1 MQNSIKEKIKSFYS
15 NLTKTQSYNY
25 FIKDK
30 TFTQLNLEIIE
41 KKVSSSSYSS
51 LEKFYFDIHRLWNLY
66 FIHCVKTNDNVLLNK
81 IMEMSELS
89 EELHNKSNKTNIKDL
104 NTQNKNNN
112 KNNNNINTNNNN
124 KNINTNNN
132 NKNKNDNSEI
142 KTNEKS
148 QFKIR
153 DKSKKFT
160 NDDKTELTY
169 KVQSLNME
177 QLGNIINVLTD
188 IKPNPKT
195 KTFDFDIYTL
205 SENNLRRLE
214 DYVDECLNLKP
225 KKINKKI

>member
-1 MQNSIKEKIKSFYS
+1 MQNNTKEKIKTFYS

-30 TFTQLNLEIIE
+30 TFPHLNLEMIE
-41 KKVSSSSYSS
+41 KKVSLSSYTS

-81 IMEMSELS
+81 IMEMAELS
-89 EELHNKSNKTNIKDL
+89 EELHNKSNRTNIKDL

-112 KNNNNINTNNNN
+112 KNNNINTNSNNNNINNNN
-124 KNINTNNN
+124 KNNNVNIEN
-132 NKNKNDNSEI
+132 N
-142 KTNEKS
+142 TNEKK
-148 QFKIR
+148 QFKLR
-153 DKSKKFT
+153 DRTKKFT
-160 NDDKTELTY
+160 NEDKTELTY

-177 QLGNIINVLTD
+177 QMGNIINILTD

-205 SENNLRRLE
+205 SENNLKKLE

-225 KKINKKI
+225 KKINRKI

>member
-1 MQNSIKEKIKSFYS
+1 MQNNTKEKIITFYS

-30 TFTQLNLEIIE
+30 TFPHLNLEMIE
-41 KKVSSSSYSS
+41 KKVSLSSYTS

-81 IMEMSELS
+81 IMEMTELS

-112 KNNNNINTNNNN
+112 KNNNINTNSNNNNINNNN
-124 KNINTNNN
+124 KNNNVNIEN
-132 NKNKNDNSEI
+132 N
-142 KTNEKS
+142 TNEKK
-148 QFKIR
+148 QFKLR
-153 DKSKKFT
+153 DRTKKFT
-160 NDDKTELTY
+160 NEDKTELTY

-177 QLGNIINVLTD
+177 QMGNIINILTD

>member
-1 MQNSIKEKIKSFYS
+1 MQNNTKEKIKTFYS

-30 TFTQLNLEIIE
+30 TFPHLNLEMIE
-41 KKVSSSSYSS
+41 KKVSLSSYTS

-81 IMEMSELS
+81 IMEMAELS
-89 EELHNKSNKTNIKDL
+89 EELHNKSNRTNIKDL

-112 KNNNNINTNNNN
+112 
-124 KNINTNNN
+124 NINTNNN
-132 NKNKNDNSEI
+132 NKNKNDNSES

-205 SENNLRRLE
+205 SENNLKKLE

>member
-112 KNNNNINTNNNN
+112 NN
-124 KNINTNNN
+124 KNN
-132 NKNKNDNSEI
+132 
-142 KTNEKS
+142 
-148 QFKIR
+148 
-153 DKSKKFT
+153 
-160 NDDKTELTY
+160 Y
-169 KVQSLNME
+169 
-177 QLGNIINVLTD
+177 
-188 IKPNPKT
+188 
-195 KTFDFDIYTL
+195 
-205 SENNLRRLE
+205 
-214 DYVDECLNLKP
+214 
-225 KKINKKI
+225 

>member
-1 MQNSIKEKIKSFYS
+1 MQNSIKERIKSFYS
-15 NLTKTQSYNY
+15 NLAKTQSYNY

-30 TFTQLNLEIIE
+30 TFTQLNLEMIE
-41 KKVSSSSYSS
+41 KKVSLSSYPS

-66 FIHCVKTNDNVLLNK
+66 FIHCVKTNDNALLNK

-89 EELHNKSNKTNIKDL
+89 EELHNKLNKTNIKDL
-104 NTQNKNNN
+104 NTQNKNNI
-112 KNNNNINTNNNN
+112 KNNNNTTNNNN
-124 KNINTNNN
+124 KNNNL
-132 NKNKNDNSEI
+132 NSES

-153 DKSKKFT
+153 DKTKKFT
-160 NDDKTELTY
+160 NEDKTELTY

-177 QLGNIINVLTD
+177 QMGNIINVLTD

-205 SENNLRRLE
+205 SENNLKKLE

>member
-1 MQNSIKEKIKSFYS
+1 MQNNTKEKIKTFYS
-15 NLTKTQSYNY
+15 HLTKTQSYNY

-30 TFTQLNLEIIE
+30 TFPHLNLEMIE
-41 KKVSSSSYSS
+41 KKVSLSSYTS

-81 IMEMSELS
+81 IMEMAELS
-89 EELHNKSNKTNIKDL
+89 EELHNKSNRTNIKDL

-112 KNNNNINTNNNN
+112 KNNNINTNSNNNNINNNN
-124 KNINTNNN
+124 KNNNVNIEN
-132 NKNKNDNSEI
+132 N
-142 KTNEKS
+142 TNEKK
-148 QFKIR
+148 QFKLR
-153 DKSKKFT
+153 DRTKKFT
-160 NDDKTELTY
+160 NEDKTELTY

-177 QLGNIINVLTD
+177 QMGNIINILTD

-205 SENNLRRLE
+205 SENNLKKLE

>member
-1 MQNSIKEKIKSFYS
+1 M
-15 NLTKTQSYNY
+15 TKTQSYNY

-30 TFTQLNLEIIE
+30 TFPHLNLEMIE
-41 KKVSSSSYSS
+41 KKVSLSSYTS

-81 IMEMSELS
+81 IMEMTELS
-89 EELHNKSNKTNIKDL
+89 EELHNKSNRTNIKDL

-112 KNNNNINTNNNN
+112 KNNNINTNSNNNNINNNN
-124 KNINTNNN
+124 KNNNVNIEN
-132 NKNKNDNSEI
+132 N
-142 KTNEKS
+142 TNEKK
-148 QFKIR
+148 QFKLR
-153 DKSKKFT
+153 DRTKKFT
-160 NDDKTELTY
+160 NEDKTELTY

-177 QLGNIINVLTD
+177 QMGNIINILTD

-205 SENNLRRLE
+205 SENNLKKLE

>member
-1 MQNSIKEKIKSFYS
+1 MQNNTKEKIKTFYS

-30 TFTQLNLEIIE
+30 TFPHLNLEMIE
-41 KKVSSSSYSS
+41 KKVSLSSYTS

-81 IMEMSELS
+81 IMEMAELS
-89 EELHNKSNKTNIKDL
+89 EELHNKSNRTNIKDL

-112 KNNNNINTNNNN
+112 KNNNINTNSNNNNINNNN
-124 KNINTNNN
+124 KNNNVNIEN
-132 NKNKNDNSEI
+132 N
-142 KTNEKS
+142 TNEKK
-148 QFKIR
+148 QFKLR
-153 DKSKKFT
+153 DRTKKFT
-160 NDDKTELTY
+160 NEDKTELTY

-177 QLGNIINVLTD
+177 QMGNIINVLTD

-205 SENNLRRLE
+205 SENNLKKLE

>member
-1 MQNSIKEKIKSFYS
+1 MQNNTKEKIKTFYS

-30 TFTQLNLEIIE
+30 TFPHLNLEMIE
-41 KKVSSSSYSS
+41 KKVSLSSYTS

-81 IMEMSELS
+81 IMEMAELS
-89 EELHNKSNKTNIKDL
+89 EELHNKSNRTNIKDL

-112 KNNNNINTNNNN
+112 KNNNINTNSNNNNINNNN
-124 KNINTNNN
+124 KNNNVNIEN
-132 NKNKNDNSEI
+132 N
-142 KTNEKS
+142 TNEKK
-148 QFKIR
+148 QFKLR
-153 DKSKKFT
+153 DRTKKFT
-160 NDDKTELTY
+160 NEDKTELTY

-177 QLGNIINVLTD
+177 QMGNIINILTD

-205 SENNLRRLE
+205 SENNLKKLE

>member
-1 MQNSIKEKIKSFYS
+1 MQNNTKEKIKTFYS

-30 TFTQLNLEIIE
+30 TFPHLNLEMIE
-41 KKVSSSSYSS
+41 KKVSLSSYTS

-81 IMEMSELS
+81 IMEMAELS
-89 EELHNKSNKTNIKDL
+89 EELHNKSNRTNIKDL

-112 KNNNNINTNNNN
+112 KNNNINTNSNNNNINNNN
-124 KNINTNNN
+124 KNNNVNIEN
-132 NKNKNDNSEI
+132 N
-142 KTNEKS
+142 TNEKK
-148 QFKIR
+148 QFKLR
-153 DKSKKFT
+153 DRTKKFT
-160 NDDKTELTY
+160 NEDKTELTY

-177 QLGNIINVLTD
+177 QMGNIINVLTD

>member
-30 TFTQLNLEIIE
+30 TFTQLNLEMIE

-89 EELHNKSNKTNIKDL
+89 EELHNKSNKTHIKDL

-112 KNNNNINTNNNN
+112 
-124 KNINTNNN
+124 NINTNNN
-132 NKNKNDNSEI
+132 NKNKNDNSES

-188 IKPNPKT
+188 IKPNTKT